1 MITLSRTYTSVYPL
15 SNPATLL
22 LNNVIMIENQGPLFN
37 VSKNL
42 ENGVNITN
50 SYFEKNYG

>member
-1 MITLSRTYTSVYPL
+1 VITLSRTYTSVYPL